1 MEPRGSSRSATTPDA
16 GILDLWQG
24 LIVGPGPLAA
34 ASDRRW
40 CPRRRV
46 LETLRV
52 MLFVFLLAGSR
63 RQGYTTTLA
72 ELWAPCR
79 ALDAPLP
86 QPICDAALS
95 KARPQ
100 LDENEFKPFHP
111 EILRRAARRAG
122 PAQLPVA
129 LDPVARSSERWRR
142 WRSIQRASGRVGG
155 RKSARPPGTF
165 ASGSGLVAA
174 GGTRT
179 AHTGDN
185 PSAQSRNGAD
195 ADPRPHSAP
204 DVDSAE

>member
-1 MEPRGSSRSATTPDA
+1 MEPRSSSRPATTPDA

-24 LIVGPGPLAA
+24 LIVGLGPLAA

-52 MLFVFLLAGSR
+52 ILFVFLLVCAR

-79 ALDAPLP
+79 GLDAPLP
-86 QPICDAALS
+86 QPISDAALS
-95 KARPQ
+95 KARTQ

-111 EILRRAARRAG
+111 EILRRA
-122 PAQLPVA
+122 
-129 LDPVARSSERWRR
+129 
-142 WRSIQRASGRVGG
+142 GG

-165 ASGSGLVAA
+165 ANGSGLAA
-174 GGTRT
+174 ASGTRT

-185 PSAQSRNGAD
+185 SSAQSRNGAD

-204 DVDSAE
+204 DVDSAERRNGRDSSPSKPQKHSIHPQNP